1 MEVTRVDKAGKIA
14 LPLNISKEFE
24 IKPGMQFAIIPTGN
38 SIILTKLKQVNSD
51 AGKIQ
56 NMMAL
61 SEFSLRDFL
70 QNEPDEPRVTDYRV
84 RIVVDFVSS

>member
-1 MEVTRVDKAGKIA
+1 MEVTRVDNAGKIP
-14 LPLNISKEFE
+14 LPLNISKQFG
-24 IKPGMQFAIIPTGN
+24 IKPGTQFAIIPTGN
-38 SIILTKLKQVNSD
+38 SLILTKLEQVYPD

-56 NMMAL
+56 DMMSL

-70 QNEPDEPRVTDYRV
+70 QNEPDKPRVTDYRV